1 MSEVNSYAPG
11 TFCWVEL
18 STTDQNGAK
27 EFYTNLLG
35 FGVND
40 IPIGDG
46 TVYTMLTQKG
56 LDAGA
61 ICTQQPEQAQMG
73 IPPHWLSYVSVTN
86 ADDAAKKAGE
96 LGGQVVA
103 GPFDVMDVGRM
114 AVMMDPTGAAV
125 AIWQP
130 GTHIG
135 ARIVNEPGS
144 WCWNELGTN
153 DTDAA
158 GKFYSGLFGWGLD
171 TMDMGGGMIYTM
183 LRNGEKHIGG
193 MYKIGPEM
201 GPMPPNWMI
210 YFSVAD
216 CDQSAEKAGSLGGK
230 VIVPPSDI
238 PNVGRFSLVQDPQ
251 GAFFGIIKLN
261 NPA

>member
-1 MSEVNSYAPG
+1 MAEINQYTPG

-27 EFYTNLLG
+27 AFYTQLLG
-35 FGVND
+35 LDVREVPFGE
-40 IPIGDG
+40 GA
-46 TVYTMLTQKG
+46 VYTILTKKG

-61 ICTQQPEQAQMG
+61 ICTQDPSQTQMG
-73 IPPHWLSYVSVTN
+73 IPPNWLSYVSVAN
-86 ADDAAKKAGE
+86 VADSAKKAGE
-96 LGGQVVA
+96 LGGNVVA
-103 GPFDVMDVGRM
+103 GPFDVMNVGKM
-114 AVMMDPTGAAV
+114 AVAMDPAGAAF
-125 AIWQP
+125 AMWQP
-130 GTHIG
+130 LDHIG
-135 ARIVNEPGS
+135 AQIVNEPGS

-171 TMDMGGGMIYTM
+171 AMEMGGGMIYTM
-183 LRNGEKHIGG
+183 LRNGEKHTGG
-193 MYKIGPEM
+193 MYKITSEM
-201 GPMPPNWMI
+201 GGMPPNWMI
-210 YFSVAD
+210 YFAVAD
-216 CDQSAEKAGSLGGK
+216 CDQSAEKVTSLGGK

-251 GAFFGIIKLN
+251 GAYFGIIKLN